1 MSIADVL
8 SQIQS
13 IQQQIAQLSTLDDQV
28 PGTGDFASLLATAQN
43 GAAAAA
49 TPATTTLP
57 TTATTTLPTGTYA
70 TDPTA
75 TAASTAATSTTA
87 VAATGVDASP
97 YDSMIVQAAQA
108 NGVDPALLK
117 ALVRAES
124 NFNPNAVSGAGAIG
138 LTQLMPGTAA
148 GLGVQNAYDP
158 MQSLLGGA
166 RYLHNALQE
175 FNGDESL
182 ALAAYNAGSGAVRQY
197 GGIPPYS
204 ETQSYVPRVLG
215 YAQQFRTEG
224 FGGTTTV
231 PTANAATLPT
241 PTTTAAIPGSAAS
254 LAVQGA
260 TQAAAS
266 PGAQTAISVAQQFLG
281 TPYMWGGSSPT
292 TGFDCSG
299 LVQYAYA
306 QSGVTLP
313 RVAADQYDVGTPV
326 DRTQLQPG
334 DIVFFKD
341 SSGYVHHEGLYLGG
355 GKFLHAPHTGD
366 VVKISSLDEPYYAG
380 QFAGGRRVA

>member
-1 MSIADVL
+1 VSIADVL
-8 SQIQS
+8 SQIQA
-13 IQQQIAQLSTLDDQV
+13 IQQQIAQVSSGSQPV
-28 PGTGDFASLLATAQN
+28 AGDFASLLATAQVD
-43 GAAAAA
+43 G
-49 TPATTTLP
+49 TSTTTSP
-57 TTATTTLPTGTYA
+57 TSTYA
-70 TDPTA
+70 TGTAAIDPTA
-75 TAASTAATSTTA
+75 TTAATGTTA
-87 VAATGVDASP
+87 VATGGADASP

-124 NFNPNAVSGAGAIG
+124 NFDPNAVSGAGAIG

-158 MQSLLGGA
+158 MQSLMGGA
-166 RYLHNALQE
+166 RYLHNALQQ

-182 ALAAYNAGSGAVRQY
+182 ALASYNAGSGAVQKY
-197 GGIPPYS
+197 GGIPPYA
-204 ETQSYVPRVLG
+204 ETQAYVPRVLG
-215 YAQQFRTEG
+215 YAQQFRAEG
-224 FGGTTTV
+224 FGGSTATPTATTATV
-231 PTANAATLPT
+231 PTTT
-241 PTTTAAIPGSAAS
+241 TTTASIPGSAAS

-260 TQAAAS
+260 TQAATS
-266 PGAQTAISVAQQFLG
+266 QGAQTAISVAQQYLG
-281 TPYMWGGSSPT
+281 TPYKWGGSSPS

-299 LVQYAYA
+299 LVQYAYGQA
-306 QSGVTLP
+306 GVKLP
-313 RVAADQYDVGTPV
+313 RVAADQYNVGTPV
-326 DRTQLQPG
+326 DRNQLQPG

>member
-1 MSIADVL
+1 VSITDVL
-8 SQIQS
+8 AQIQS
-13 IQQQIAQLSTLDDQV
+13 IQQQIAQVTQQTTAL
-28 PGTGDFASLLATAQN
+28 GGDFASMLATAQTGTTASAN
-43 GAAAAA
+43 GALPTSMYSGTTDPTTGA
-49 TPATTTLP
+49 T
-57 TTATTTLPTGTYA
+57 TTATTA
-70 TDPTA
+70 T
-75 TAASTAATSTTA
+75 TAATGTTA
-87 VAATGVDASP
+87 VAGSGADATQ

-124 NFNPNAVSGAGAIG
+124 NFNPSAVSGAGAIG

-158 MQSLLGGA
+158 MQSLMGGA

-182 ALAAYNAGSGAVRQY
+182 ALAAYNAGSGAVKKY

-204 ETQSYVPRVLG
+204 ETQAYVPRVLG
-215 YAQQFRTEG
+215 YAQQFRAEG
-224 FGGTTTV
+224 FGSTTGATPTANVATV
-231 PTANAATLPT
+231 PT
-241 PTTTAAIPGSAAS
+241 TTTTAAAIPGSAAG

-260 TQAAAS
+260 TQAATSA
-266 PGAQTAISVAQQFLG
+266 GAQTAISVAQRFLG
-281 TPYMWGGSSPT
+281 TPYKWGGSSPA

-299 LVQYAYA
+299 LVQYAYSQA
-306 QSGVTLP
+306 GVKLP
-313 RVAADQYDVGTPV
+313 RVAADQYNVGTPI
-326 DRTQLQPG
+326 DRNQLQPG

>member
-1 MSIADVL
+1 VSIADAL
-8 SQIQS
+8 AQIQA
-13 IQQQIAQLSTLDDQV
+13 IQQQIAQVSGLTEQV

-43 GAAAAA
+43 GAAA
-49 TPATTTLP
+49 TPSTTT
-57 TTATTTLPTGTYA
+57 ATGTYA

-75 TAASTAATSTTA
+75 TTATTAATATTA
-87 VAATGVDASP
+87 IATSGTAEASP

-158 MQSLLGGA
+158 MQNLMGGA
-166 RYLHNALQE
+166 RYLHNALQQ

-182 ALAAYNAGSGAVRQY
+182 ALASYNAGSGAVRKY
-197 GGIPPYS
+197 GGIPPYA
-204 ETQSYVPRVLG
+204 ETQAYVPRVLG
-215 YAQQFRTEG
+215 YARQLRAEG
-224 FGGTTTV
+224 FGGAT
-231 PTANAATLPT
+231 PTATA
-241 PTTTAAIPGSAAS
+241 TTAAMPGSAAS

-281 TPYMWGGSSPT
+281 TPYKWGGSSPS

-299 LVQYAYA
+299 LVQYAYGQA
-306 QSGVTLP
+306 GVKLP
-313 RVAADQYDVGTPV
+313 RVAADQFDVGTPI
-326 DRTQLQPG
+326 DRNQLQPG

>member
-1 MSIADVL
+1 VSIADVVA
-8 SQIQS
+8 QIQS
-13 IQQQIAQLSTLDDQV
+13 IQQQIAQVSGQTM
-28 PGTGDFASLLATAQN
+28 PATGTAEFASLLASAQTGN
-43 GAAAAA
+43 
-49 TPATTTLP
+49 TPTGTTT
-57 TTATTTLPTGTYA
+57 TPTGTYA

-75 TAASTAATSTTA
+75 TAGTTAATAAAGTTA
-87 VAATGVDASP
+87 VATAGGADASP

-108 NGVDPALLK
+108 NGVDPALFK

-138 LTQLMPGTAA
+138 LTQLMPGTAS

-158 MQSLLGGA
+158 MQNLMGGA
-166 RYLHNALQE
+166 RYLHNALQQ

-182 ALAAYNAGSGAVRQY
+182 ALAAYNAGTGAVRKY
-197 GGIPPYS
+197 GGIPPYA
-204 ETQSYVPRVLG
+204 ETQAYVPRVLG
-215 YAQQFRTEG
+215 YAQQFRAEG
-224 FGGTTTV
+224 FGGTTTT
-231 PTANAATLPT
+231 PTATAAVT
-241 PTTTAAIPGSAAS
+241 PTTTTTTATASIPGTAAG

-260 TQAAAS
+260 TQAATSA
-266 PGAQTAISVAQQFLG
+266 GAQTAISVAQRFLG
-281 TPYMWGGSSPT
+281 TPYKWGGSSPS

-299 LVQYAYA
+299 LVQYAYGQA
-306 QSGVTLP
+306 GVKLP
-313 RVAADQYDVGTPV
+313 RVAADQYNVGTPI
-326 DRTQLQPG
+326 DRNQLQPG

-380 QFAGGRRVA
+380 QFAGGRRVS